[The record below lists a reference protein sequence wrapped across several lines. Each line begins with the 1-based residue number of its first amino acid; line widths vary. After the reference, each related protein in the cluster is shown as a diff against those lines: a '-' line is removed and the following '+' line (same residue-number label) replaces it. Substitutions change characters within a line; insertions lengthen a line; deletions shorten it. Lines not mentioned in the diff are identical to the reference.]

1 LTLDQ
6 AAISALLVALL
17 GVFALDRF
25 RVEVVALAGL
35 ALGVA
40 LGLVPFGRTFSGLA
54 NPAVV
59 TVIEILLIVQ
69 ALERS
74 RLLDALGDR
83 LQGRLGGPRRILL
96 VLCVL
101 GAGVSTVMNNI
112 GAFALVL
119 PVAFSVTR
127 RAGISPR
134 AVVMPLSFATLLG
147 GLCTL
152 VGTPANLV
160 VSEALRGARGSGS
173 GFGFLD
179 FAPTGFAVAALGVT
193 AIVLWAP
200 RALAEATP
208 AANEAV
214 SGRRIV
220 TEATLLGAPASV
232 GELSE
237 RLEGSIH
244 AAVRGGSRLFPLRAA
259 TALEPGDTLLVD
271 ADEAA
276 FGAAVQAGSLAAARS
291 AGPGAELEAVV
302 MPQSTLVG
310 SRAATIPAF
319 ADGGLRLLAVATHN
333 PRVEG
338 SLDELQLGIG
348 DILHLEGD
356 RAALGELVEDSGLMP
371 LAPMARREPG
381 GVSPV
386 APVAFG
392 LGILIAAFGLAPPEI
407 AFGAVVLA
415 LAAWGALDLRAA
427 LAELNWPI
435 VLLLAAM
442 LPLGE
447 AVATTGAAA
456 TIAGALTATLPAGSP
471 VAAAAL
477 MLGLAMLI
485 TPFVNNATTAVILAP
500 IAVELAQA
508 EGVSP
513 ALVLMAVAI
522 GASSDFLTPFGHHN
536 NTLAYGLGGYSFRDF
551 PRLGWPVSAVA
562 FVTGVATCVL
572 VWS

>member
-1 LTLDQ
+1 LTVDQ
-6 AAISALLVALL
+6 AAISALLVGLL
-17 GVFALDRF
+17 AVFALDRF

-35 ALGVA
+35 AVGVA
-40 LGLVPFGRTFSGLA
+40 LGLVPFGRTFSGLS

-74 RLLDALGDR
+74 RLLDALGDK
-83 LQGRLGGPRRILL
+83 LQGRLGGPRRMLV

-112 GAFALVL
+112 GAYALVL
-119 PVAFSVTR
+119 PVAFSVAR
-127 RAGISPR
+127 RAGIPPR

-160 VSEALRGARGSGS
+160 VSEALRGARGSG
-173 GFGFLD
+173 FAFLD
-179 FAPTGFAVAALGVT
+179 FAPTGLAVAALGVT
-193 AIVLWAP
+193 AVVLWAP

-208 AANEAV
+208 AANDAARD
-214 SGRRIV
+214 RRIV
-220 TEATLLGAPASV
+220 TEATLLGASASV

-244 AAVRGGSRLFPLRAA
+244 AAMRGGSRLFPLRPG
-259 TALEPGDTLLVD
+259 TALEPGDTVLLD
-271 ADEAA
+271 ADDAA
-276 FGAAVQAGSLAAARS
+276 FGAAVQAGSLAAARR
-291 AGPGAELEAVV
+291 AGAGAELEAVV

-319 ADGGLRLLAVATHN
+319 ADGGLRLLAVMTHN

-356 RAALGELVEDSGLMP
+356 RAALAELVEDSGLMP
-371 LAPMARREPG
+371 LASLARREPG
-381 GVSPV
+381 GVSPA
-386 APVAFG
+386 APVAFA
-392 LGILIAAFGLAPPEI
+392 LGILLAAFGLAPPEI

-415 LAAWGALDLRAA
+415 LAAWGALDLRTA

-456 TIAGALTATLPAGSP
+456 TIAEALTAALPAGSS

-477 MLGLAMLI
+477 MLGLAMLV

-500 IAVELAQA
+500 IAVELARA

-572 VWS
+572 VWA